1 LVPLLSSKFSSL
13 KIEYTFFTKAMN
25 LDDVAP
31 TLAISKFFPT
41 VPELVEYNKVFRT
54 THKEGLT

>member
-1 LVPLLSSKFSSL
+1 M
-13 KIEYTFFTKAMN
+13 FFTRAMN

-41 VPELVEYNKVFRT
+41 VPKLVEYNNVFRT
-54 THKEGLT
+54 THTEELT